1 MSTSKNKTISI
12 TPKADEKKTLSAQQK
27 QFNTLTKKID
37 LQKQRLVEWQDT
49 RPLYQ
54 QKVVESY
61 EPLQETFSQHKL
73 EWVQLLDRHYDLS
86 LFKKTDKVKI
96 RHLICEV
103 SEHLIADYQM
113 DELKPLFNK
122 YSEEDFDSL
131 NEDRESFMADMMKNL
146 AKDMFDVDLGDDIDM
161 SSPEMFQAHL
171 HEKILEREE
180 AEAQHRAGTVRK
192 KTKKQ
197 LEKEARLQEE
207 EDLASKSVR
216 EVYRK
221 LVAVLHPDREPDP
234 EEQKRKTELM
244 QRVNIAYGK
253 KDLLLLLALQLEIEQ
268 INPAELSLI
277 ADSRLK
283 YFNKIL
289 KEQLAELEQET
300 NQIEDV
306 FKINLNIPPF
316 QRLAPKQMMSM
327 LARDIKDLEIDI
339 SDIKREIKTF
349 QNPASFKAWLKT
361 YQIPRVED
369 SYYQDSLPFDF
380 M

>member
-1 MSTSKNKTISI
+1 MNASKNKTVSI
-12 TPKADEKKTLSAQQK
+12 TPKADEKKILSAQQK
-27 QFNTLTKKID
+27 QFNSLTKKID
-37 LQKQRLVEWQDT
+37 LQKQRLIDWQET
-49 RPLYQ
+49 VPLYQ
-54 QKVVESY
+54 QKMIESY
-61 EPLQETFSQHKL
+61 EPLQEAFSQHKL
-73 EWVQLLDRHYDLS
+73 AWVQLLDRHYDLS

-96 RHLICEV
+96 RQMICEV
-103 SEHLIADYQM
+103 SEHLIADHQM

-122 YSEEDFDSL
+122 YSEEDYDSL
-131 NEDRESFMADMMKNL
+131 NEDRESFMADMMKDL
-146 AKDMFDVDLGDDIDM
+146 AKDMFDVDLDDDLDM

-180 AEAQHRAGTVRK
+180 AQAQHRAGTARK

-207 EDLASKSVR
+207 EDMASKSVR

-244 QRVNIAYGK
+244 QRVNTAYGK

-277 ADSRLK
+277 ADNRLK

-300 NQIEDV
+300 NQIEQM
-306 FKINLNIPPF
+306 FKINLNMPLF
-316 QRLAPKQMMSM
+316 QRLTPKQMMAM
-327 LARDIKDLEIDI
+327 LAKDIKDLEIDI
-339 SDIKREIKTF
+339 LDIKREIKTF
-349 QNPASFKAWLKT
+349 QNPASFKAWLKS
-361 YQIPRVED
+361 YQIPRSED
-369 SYYQDSLPFDF
+369 SFYEDMMPFDF

>member
-1 MSTSKNKTISI
+1 MSTSKNKIVSI
-12 TPKADEKKTLSAQQK
+12 TPKADEKRTLSAQQK

-49 RPLYQ
+49 KPLYQ
-54 QKVVESY
+54 QKMIESY
-61 EPLQETFSQHKL
+61 EHLQETFSQHKL
-73 EWVQLLDRHYDLS
+73 AWVQLLDQHYDLS
-86 LFKKTDKVKI
+86 LFKKIDKIKI

-103 SEHLIADYQM
+103 SEHLIADHQM

-122 YSEEDFDSL
+122 YSEEDYDSL
-131 NEDRESFMADMMKNL
+131 SEGRESFMADMMKNL

-171 HEKILEREE
+171 HEKILERDE
-180 AEAQHRAGTVRK
+180 AEAKHRAGTARK

-244 QRVNIAYGK
+244 QRVNTAYGK

-300 NQIEDV
+300 DEIEQM
-306 FKINLNIPPF
+306 FKINLNIPSF
-316 QRLAPKQMMSM
+316 QGLAPKQMMSM

-339 SDIKREIKTF
+339 SDFKRELKAY
-349 QNPASFKAWLKT
+349 QNPASFKAWLKS
-361 YQIPRVED
+361 YQIPRAED
-369 SYYQDSLPFDF
+369 SFY
-380 M
+380 

>member
-1 MSTSKNKTISI
+1 MTTAKNKTISI
-12 TPKADEKKTLSAQQK
+12 TPKVDEKKTLSAQQK

-37 LQKQRLVEWQDT
+37 SQKQRLVEWQET
-49 RPLYQ
+49 IPVYQ
-54 QKVVESY
+54 QKINQSY
-61 EPLQETFSQHKL
+61 EPLQETFNTYSAEL
-73 EWVQLLDRHYDLS
+73 LQLLDQHYDLP
-86 LFKKTDKVKI
+86 LFKKTDKLKI
-96 RHLICEV
+96 KHLICEV
-103 SEHLIADYQM
+103 SEKLISEFGL

-122 YSEEDFDSL
+122 YSDEDFDSL
-131 NEDRESFMADMMKNL
+131 NEDRDSVMADMMKSF
-146 AKDMFDVDLGDDIDM
+146 AKNIFDLDLDDDMDM
-161 SSPEMFQAHL
+161 SSPETIQAHL
-171 HEKILEREE
+171 REKIREQE
-180 AEAQHRAGTVRK
+180 QAKAQSQAATTRK

-207 EDLASKSVR
+207 EEMASKSVR

-244 QRVNIAYGK
+244 QRVNTAYGK

-300 NQIEDV
+300 AQLEQI
-306 FKINLNIPPF
+306 FKMDLDIPPF
-316 QRLAPKQMMSM
+316 QRLTPKQLMTA
-327 LARDIKDLEIDI
+327 LARDIKDMEINV
-339 SDIKREIKTF
+339 STIKRELKAY

-361 YQIPRVED
+361 YQIPREEESFYED
-369 SYYQDSLPFDF
+369 MMPFDF

>member
-1 MSTSKNKTISI
+1 MSTSKNKAISI
-12 TPKADEKKTLSAQQK
+12 TPKANEKKTLSAQQK

-61 EPLQETFSQHKL
+61 EPLQEAFSQHKL
-73 EWVQLLDRHYDLS
+73 AWVQLLDQHYDLS
-86 LFKKTDKVKI
+86 LFKKTDKLKI
-96 RHLICEV
+96 KHLICEV
-103 SEHLIADYQM
+103 SEKLISEFGLD
-113 DELKPLFNK
+113 DLKPLFNK
-122 YSEEDFDSL
+122 YSDEDFDSL
-131 NEDRESFMADMMKNL
+131 NEDRDSVMADMMKSF
-146 AKDMFDVDLGDDIDM
+146 AKNIFDLDLDDDMDM
-161 SSPEMFQAHL
+161 SSPETIQAHL
-171 HEKILEREE
+171 REKIREQE
-180 AEAQHRAGTVRK
+180 QAKAQSQAATTRK

-207 EDLASKSVR
+207 EEMASKSVR

-300 NQIEDV
+300 DQIEQM

-339 SDIKREIKTF
+339 SDIKREIKAY
-349 QNPASFKAWLKT
+349 QNPASFKAWLKI

-369 SYYQDSLPFDF
+369 SYY
-380 M
+380 

>member
-1 MSTSKNKTISI
+1 MTTAKNKTISI

-37 LQKQRLVEWQDT
+37 SQKQRLVEWQET
-49 RPLYQ
+49 IPVYQ
-54 QKVVESY
+54 QKINQSY
-61 EPLQETFSQHKL
+61 EPLQETFNTYSAEFL
-73 EWVQLLDRHYDLS
+73 QLLDQHYDLP
-86 LFKKTDKVKI
+86 LFKKTDKLKI
-96 RHLICEV
+96 KHLICEV
-103 SEHLIADYQM
+103 SEKLISEFGL

-122 YSEEDFDSL
+122 YSDEDFDSL
-131 NEDRESFMADMMKNL
+131 NEDRDSVMADMMKSF
-146 AKDMFDVDLGDDIDM
+146 AKNIFDLDLDDDMDM
-161 SSPEMFQAHL
+161 SSPETIQAHL
-171 HEKILEREE
+171 REKMREQE
-180 AEAQHRAGTVRK
+180 QAKAQSQAGTTRK

-207 EDLASKSVR
+207 EEMASKSVR

-244 QRVNIAYGK
+244 QRVNTAYGK

-300 NQIEDV
+300 DQIEQM
-306 FKINLNIPPF
+306 FKMNLNMPPF
-316 QRLAPKQMMSM
+316 QRLAPKQMMAM
-327 LARDIKDLEIDI
+327 LSK
-339 SDIKREIKTF
+339 DIKRLEVDISAIKHEIKSF
-349 QNPASFKAWLKT
+349 QNPTSFKTWLKS
-361 YQIPRVED
+361 YQIPRDED
-369 SYYQDSLPFDF
+369 SYYDDMMPFDF